1 MGSKMLT
8 GSMLV
13 FGPLLGFIMVFVEPG
28 GTDQA
33 QFAVAAQKMIDNSTL
48 ASISGL
54 GFTVAILAI
63 TIGTAYLARS
73 MQGEQKPGSDLAGLA
88 SVLALLSAAVIIVSS
103 GIEMAMLNTNWVDRG
118 GDINTAIA
126 IGEAIGVTAFL
137 LMGAAALL
145 LGIAIFRQKNLNQI
159 VGGITALFGG
169 CLLAGWIFPT
179 AGSDNITGLIG
190 FIGFLGWIIMT
201 LVLGGLTIKQARN

>member
-1 MGSKMLT
+1 MLT
-8 GSMLV
+8 GVMLV
-13 FGPLLGFIMVFVEPG
+13 VGPLLGFIMMFVEPG
-28 GTDQA
+28 GGTDEA
-33 QFAVAAQKMIDNSTL
+33 KFADAAQTMLDNSTL

-54 GFTVAILAI
+54 GFTVAMLAV

-103 GIEMAMLNTNWVDRG
+103 GIQMAIVDTNWVDKG
-118 GDINTAIA
+118 GDINTAMA
-126 IGEAIGVTAFL
+126 IGEAISGSAFL

-169 CLLAGWIFPT
+169 CFLAGWIFPS
-179 AGSDNITGLIG
+179 AGSENIAGLIG

-201 LVLGGLTIKQARN
+201 LVLGGLTIKEARN

>member
-13 FGPLLGFIMVFVEPG
+13 FGPLLGIIMLFVEPG
-28 GTDQA
+28 GTDEDK
-33 QFAVAAQKMIDNSTL
+33 FAVAAQKMLENSTL
-48 ASISGL
+48 ASLSGV
-54 GFTVAILAI
+54 GFTVAMLAV

-103 GIEMAMLNTNWVDRG
+103 GIQMAILAPTWADKG
-118 GDINTAIA
+118 GDITTALA
-126 IGEAIGVTAFL
+126 IGEAISGNAFL
-137 LMGAAALL
+137 LMGAATLL

-169 CLLAGWIFPT
+169 CLLGGWIFPT
-179 AGSDNITGLIG
+179 AGSENITGLIG
-190 FIGFLGWIIMT
+190 FSGFLGWFI
-201 LVLGGLTIKQARN
+201 GLTIKQARN